1 LKRNKGFMVGSSGT
15 MVRAGLIVR
24 QVGHV
29 VVNLPRLVVLI
40 PLADQPKLNVQ
51 AKAYPLKN
59 PQNLYLGNPR
69 RKEKRNE
76 KEKVF

>member
-1 LKRNKGFMVGSSGT
+1 VDP
-15 MVRAGLIVR
+15 
-24 QVGHV
+24 V
-29 VVNLPRLVVLI
+29 VASLPRLAALI
-40 PLADQPKLNVQ
+40 PLADQLWLNAQ
-51 AKAYPLKN
+51 AKALNLKN

>member
-1 LKRNKGFMVGSSGT
+1 
-15 MVRAGLIVR
+15 
-24 QVGHV
+24 VGHV
-29 VVNLPRLVVLI
+29 VVSLPRLAALI
-40 PLADQPKLNVQ
+40 PLADQPRLNAQ
-51 AKAYPLKN
+51 AKAFAPRN